1 MWVRSDLII
10 LDKEYASLEIV
21 VMALELVLTSKRLL
35 GSDIPQGNTEVS
47 RSQVAPSKYSA
58 RPIHT

>member
-1 MWVRSDLII
+1 MWVRPDLII

-35 GSDIPQGNTEVS
+35 GSDIPQGNTELS

-58 RPIHT
+58 